1 MYLHLHLHL
10 ITHMHINR
18 EQCSGRRNGSYEKL
32 DDDGLISPGT
42 RVSGDDII
50 IGKTTPIG
58 QANNGMVGINR
69 YTHYLHIKYS
79 ILS

>member
-1 MYLHLHLHL
+1 MY
-10 ITHMHINR
+10 NR

-50 IGKTTPIG
+50 IGKTTPLG
-58 QANNGMVGINR
+58 QANNGMAGINR
-69 YTHYLHIKYS
+69 Y
-79 ILS
+79 ILYINHTT